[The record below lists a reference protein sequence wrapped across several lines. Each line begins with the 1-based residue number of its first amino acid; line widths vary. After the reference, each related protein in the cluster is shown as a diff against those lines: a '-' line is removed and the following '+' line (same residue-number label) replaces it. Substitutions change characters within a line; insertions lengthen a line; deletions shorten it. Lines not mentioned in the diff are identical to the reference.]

1 MNAQGMKQ
9 LISIRVKNTPI
20 NEPFKTTK
28 ALFGTKDLA
37 DSPTPLFWRDMP

>member
-9 LISIRVKNTPI
+9 LIYIRVNKYHI

-28 ALFGTKDLA
+28 ALLGTKDLA